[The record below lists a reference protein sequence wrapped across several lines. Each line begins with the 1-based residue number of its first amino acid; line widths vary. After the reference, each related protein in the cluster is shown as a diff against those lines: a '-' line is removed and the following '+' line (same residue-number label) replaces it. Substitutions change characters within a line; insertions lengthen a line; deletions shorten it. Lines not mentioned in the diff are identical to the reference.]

1 MDNCVL
7 VCDGPRVALT
17 TRDRIHLDD
26 SFWHKFVLDRRS
38 FFWDTDFMLKNLAS
52 SLRWCDV
59 TQVKVMHRYGDL
71 LIRRENNVFI
81 FDVMQGE
88 VASTIAIFEWKDDQ
102 LFSVPIYSSIKCNLI
117 FWEHLISYWSDAYK
131 KAIYDLYGLDWEGW
145 PYQMFTLARE
155 LFDSGNYE
163 DAHDL
168 LRCAIAR
175 AKIESDDELVSKLEN
190 LEQQL
195 LER

>member
-1 MDNCVL
+1 M
-7 VCDGPRVALT
+7 
-17 TRDRIHLDD
+17 
-26 SFWHKFVLDRRS
+26 
-38 FFWDTDFMLKNLAS
+38 
-52 SLRWCDV
+52 
-59 TQVKVMHRYGDL
+59 
-71 LIRRENNVFI
+71 E
-81 FDVMQGE
+81 
-88 VASTIAIFEWKDDQ
+88 
-102 LFSVPIYSSIKCNLI
+102 
-117 FWEHLISYWSDAYK
+117 YWSDAYK